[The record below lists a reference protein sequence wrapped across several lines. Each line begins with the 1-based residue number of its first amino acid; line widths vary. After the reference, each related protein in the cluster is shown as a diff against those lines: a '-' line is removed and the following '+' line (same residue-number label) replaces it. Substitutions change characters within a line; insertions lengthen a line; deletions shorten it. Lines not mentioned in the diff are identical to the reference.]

1 MIPAALLYIGEDPD
15 SHDPEVIAKAEAVY
29 AAVRP
34 YIRKFHS
41 SEYINALA
49 NGEICVAVGWSGDV
63 FQAQYSAAER
73 KWE

>member
-49 NGEICVAVGWSGDV
+49 NGESCRWLVGRCAPGTI
-63 FQAQYSAAER
+63 
-73 KWE
+73 